1 MSLDYVRV
9 TDLLRAYTGPA
20 DFDAFVRFLSPL
32 ALAGSITPRLAVRAL
47 AAFREDA

>member
-1 MSLDYVRV
+1 MSLAYVRV

-20 DFDAFVRFLSPL
+20 DFDAFVRWLSPMTL
-32 ALAGSITPRLAVRAL
+32 AERITSRLAVRAL